1 MMVVHL
7 ILMNIFARILSL
19 AGTVLS
25 HDKFL
30 LSNIL
35 IQLDMKGIPFLLIV
49 LISVGAIYV
58 WTISGNEG
66 FAQYSSYSEML
77 KARGKSIIDEEAVDV
92 VEVNKAKKEG
102 RPIPVPTPKVRTSPG
117 LSDAVNVANNQRV
130 GSNVGTRPQDMSS
143 GAAPAAP
150 YGVVS
155 DTAPSLY
162 TDPDNIM
169 VTPANLRQ
177 LRDNLRAFMQ
187 FELPQLRGQSDP
199 TIQLPISSLKAD
211 YDRVD
216 AEVAVLTRNPGQPSS
231 LKGREFKEISDNMQ
245 YLKDKYR
252 RFKQNDVQGV
262 GSAPTS
268 PMPTGQLTV
277 TQKVEE
283 RATLADLKSV
293 RTRMIAER
301 ARLGAGGSMEPVI
314 NARIGAISKMIEDLN
329 GIIEKVQARTLQE
342 SEIPIFKSDIDLLF
356 KTLTDTS
363 KPIPGLTRNALPP
376 GVANLLPPGMGQ
388 DAETQALIGTL
399 ADKYMG
405 DFLKGVSVE
414 LGAKVKYTS
423 ENEARAGQGPTF
435 DRAFGPLVT
444 AQDRV
449 VAQQSMLGT
458 KYSGF
463 PTDGVLDAVAASDQM
478 MPKPAPGE
486 VYDPYAYNPVEGQR
500 RPSGKDPLPI
510 TGSASGFDW
519 KTRAKQIC
527 ENARKMGLNPA
538 DFGCM
543 PDSATVSPQF
553 SWRGYAKMICNRLQT
568 HYYQGTDEACGCPPI
583 GWPGWISAA
592 GEAAQ

>member
-1 MMVVHL
+1 
-7 ILMNIFARILSL
+7 
-19 AGTVLS
+19 
-25 HDKFL
+25 
-30 LSNIL
+30 
-35 IQLDMKGIPFLLIV
+35 MKGIPFLLIV
-49 LISVGAIYV
+49 LISVGAVYA
-58 WTISGNEG
+58 WTIHEG

-92 VEVNKAKKEG
+92 VEVNKAKREG
-102 RPIPVPTPKVRTSPG
+102 RPVPVPVAKPRTSPG
-117 LSDAVNVANNQRV
+117 LADAVNVANSQAKV
-130 GSNVGTRPQDMSS
+130 GSNVGTRPQDMAS

-162 TDPDNIM
+162 TDPDNIGISLNDL
-169 VTPANLRQ
+169 TELKRNITG
-177 LRDNLRAFMQ
+177 FMQ
-187 FELPQLRGQSDP
+187 FEMPNYKSQSDP
-199 TIQLPISSLKAD
+199 TIQLPLSSLKAD
-211 YDRVD
+211 YERLE
-216 AEVAVLTRNPGQPSS
+216 AEETFLRRNPGQPSS
-231 LKGREFKEISDNMQ
+231 IKGREFKEIADNLK
-245 YLKDKYR
+245 YLQDKYR

-262 GSAPTS
+262 T
-268 PMPTGQLTV
+268 TGVAKGASGTV
-277 TQKVEE
+277 KQKVEE

-301 ARLGAGGSMEPVI
+301 ARLGAGGSLEPVI
-314 NARIGAISKMIEDLN
+314 NARMAAISNMIEDLN
-329 GIIEKVQARTLQE
+329 GIIEKVEARTLLE

-363 KPIPGLTRNALPP
+363 KPIPGLMRSALPP
-376 GVANLLPPGMGQ
+376 GIANLLPPGMGK
-388 DAETQALIGTL
+388 DAETQALIAKL
-399 ADKYMG
+399 ADKYAG

-423 ENEARAGQGPTF
+423 ENEARAGSGPQSTF

-444 AQDRV
+444 DQDRQI
-449 VAQQSMLGT
+449 AQQSMLGT
-458 KYSGF
+458 ANQGF
-463 PTDGVLDAVAASDQM
+463 PTVGSLNNTAASDQL
-478 MPKPAPGE
+478 MPKPVAGD

-500 RPSGKDPLPI
+500 RPSGRDPLPI

-538 DFGCM
+538 DFGCL

>member
-1 MMVVHL
+1 
-7 ILMNIFARILSL
+7 
-19 AGTVLS
+19 
-25 HDKFL
+25 
-30 LSNIL
+30 
-35 IQLDMKGIPFLLIV
+35 MKGIPFLLIV
-49 LISVGAIYV
+49 LISVGAIYA
-58 WTISGNEG
+58 WTLNDKEG
-66 FAQYSSYSEML
+66 FAQYSSYSEMA
-77 KARGKSIIDEEAVDV
+77 KARS
-92 VEVNKAKKEG
+92 
-102 RPIPVPTPKVRTSPG
+102 SPG
-117 LSDAVNVANNQRV
+117 LADAVNVANNQRI
-130 GSNVGTRPQDMSS
+130 GSNVGTRAQDMSS

-150 YGVVS
+150 YGVVA

-162 TDPDNIM
+162 TDPDNIV
-169 VTPANLRQ
+169 VTPANLRE

-187 FELPQLRGQSDP
+187 FELPHLRGQSDP

-216 AEVAVLTRNPGQPSS
+216 AEVTVLERNPGQPSS
-231 LKGREFKEISDNMQ
+231 LKGREFKEIADNMQ

-252 RFKQNDVQGV
+252 RFKLNDVQGV
-262 GSAPTS
+262 VGSAPTGT
-268 PMPTGQLTV
+268 MPSGT
-277 TQKVEE
+277 KAVEE

-301 ARLGAGGSMEPVI
+301 ARLGAGGSLEPVI

-329 GIIEKVQARTLQE
+329 GIIEKVEARTLQE
-342 SEIPIFKSDIDLLF
+342 SEIPIFKADIDQLF

-363 KPIPGLTRNALPP
+363 KPIPGLMRSALPA
-376 GVANLLPPGMGQ
+376 GVANLLPPGMGK
-388 DAETQALIGTL
+388 DAETQALIGRL

-423 ENEARAGQGPTF
+423 ENEARAQGALPTPVRGEARAGSF

-444 AQDRV
+444 DQDRAI
-449 VAQQSMLGT
+449 AQQSMLGT
-458 KYSGF
+458 QYSGV
-463 PTDGVLDAVAASDQM
+463 PTSAALDSTATSAHM
-478 MPKPAPGE
+478 MPTPVPGE

-538 DFGCM
+538 DFGCL

>member
-1 MMVVHL
+1 
-7 ILMNIFARILSL
+7 
-19 AGTVLS
+19 
-25 HDKFL
+25 
-30 LSNIL
+30 
-35 IQLDMKGIPFLLIV
+35 MKGIPFLLIV